1 MIILYGIYCYKTNA
15 TFLSISLFFQV
26 LYRFFGRV
34 THSAGLNIVCFK
46 GCKRINRVIEVYWMS
61 VINVEAKIH
70 KMYEGK
76 PLKGPV
82 LACFK
87 ST

>member
-1 MIILYGIYCYKTNA
+1 MIILHGIYCYKTIA

-34 THSAGLNIVCFK
+34 THSAGLNFVCFK

-61 VINVEAKIH
+61 VIKVEAKIH

-76 PLKGPV
+76 TTKGPRV
-82 LACFK
+82 GLF
-87 ST
+87 